1 MRQINVSALSA
12 ELCQVAL
19 DAGAAVMQIYQDVTL
34 GEAQLPDKADA
45 SPLTMADLASHHL
58 IVERLATLTPEIPVV
73 SEEDDGSLVHRT
85 QAGSFWLIDP
95 LDGTKEFLARNGEF
109 TVNIALIIDGEPVWG
124 VVVAPA
130 LEQMFWGGQ
139 LYGSHRLSREGV
151 TTPTVSPTISPIH
164 VAAPVVSGKAYR
176 VVASKS
182 HLNPETS
189 AFIDKLGSTELVQAG
204 SSLKFCRIAEGCADV
219 YPRLAPTCEWDTAAA
234 HAVLE
239 GAGGYVYDLSGKRL
253 RYGKTDILNPSFI
266 AASVSFDKLV
276 FDFGYPDFAL

>member
-1 MRQINVSALSA
+1 MRQIDVNALSP

-34 GEAQLPDKADA
+34 GEVQLADKADA
-45 SPLTMADLASHHL
+45 SPLTKADLASHHL

-73 SEEDDGSLVHRT
+73 SEEDEQSLFHRT
-85 QAGSFWLIDP
+85 QTGRFWLIDP

-130 LEQMFWGGQ
+130 LDQMYWGGR
-139 LYGSHRLSREGV
+139 LYGSHRLIGGKS
-151 TTPTVSPTISPIH
+151 TPTITSPIR
-164 VAAPVVSGKAYR
+164 VSAPVVSGRAYR

-182 HLNPETS
+182 HLNAETF

-204 SSLKFCRIAEGCADV
+204 SSLKFCKIAEGCADV
-219 YPRLAPTCEWDTAAA
+219 YPRLASTCEWDTAASQ
-234 HAVLE
+234 AVLE
-239 GAGGYVYDLSGKRL
+239 GAGGYVYDTAGLRL
-253 RYGKTDILNPSFI
+253 RYGKPNVLNPSFI
-266 AASVSFDKLV
+266 AASVSFNSLV
-276 FDFGYPDFAL
+276 SSK